1 MLPAAATAQVGMI
14 EVDIDAQPLDQALN
28 SFSAA
33 SGFQVFVEADLLV
46 GHRSTAVKGLIEREN
61 ALQQLLQG
69 TDLVAHLIAANTIT
83 IVATH
88 AATAEVRQAKRAA
101 AASYGA
107 IQDTIVRAL
116 CRNAEAEPGQYR
128 ASFQYWFDM
137 FGRVTDFRMIRSSGD
152 GRRDDA
158 IGRAVRSAAIHFS
171 ARNVPQPVTISIEP
185 SGREGETGCLPG
197 QQVPSARVQ

>member
-1 MLPAAATAQVGMI
+1 MI

-28 SFSAA
+28 SFGAV

-46 GHRSTAVKGLIEREN
+46 GHRSTAVKGLLEREN

-83 IVATH
+83 IVAVHEVT
-88 AATAEVRQAKRAA
+88 TKVRQAKLAA
-101 AASYGA
+101 VASYGA

-128 ASFQYWFDM
+128 ASFQYWFDT

-152 GRRDDA
+152 SRRDDA
-158 IGRAVRSAAIHFS
+158 IGRAVRSAAIHLPI
-171 ARNVPQPVTISIEP
+171 RNVPQPVTISIEP
-185 SGREGETGCLPG
+185 WGREGQTGCPPV
-197 QQVPSARVQ
+197 QQAPSARVQ